1 MALNHVLAHFYSVH
15 SDSDKLDVYDFKKVD
30 VMQRMNCYFLR
41 MLLCVFLGLV
51 AGINISL
58 PLTSL
63 ITICS
68 LAVLFASIENC
79 KKPLKQSLLI
89 FLWAFGFVAASTFWM
104 IIAIYDPVLTPLLTA
119 SLVAASLYIFHAF
132 IYAASYYII
141 YKLLLGI
148 HFILKLNFKNELL
161 KNKTLLILGFS
172 LSLGFAE
179 IIRAQGALAMPWG
192 MIGYTQTSNPLFL
205 GIYPIIGAYGVATV
219 TAAFGAIL
227 ALTFLSLKNER
238 LNKPAINY
246 LICLKMKSK
255 YILFTTIF
263 AILLFSTQYID
274 WTLANDKTLRVRV
287 THTHMPNIQKYDAN
301 EQVRSLQ
308 KIISLSSMNDVDLT
322 VYSELY
328 LVKHAHGIDKQSR
341 RQIVDSVIATKNTQF
356 FGTPDYEV
364 NASGSTLGSL
374 NVMLQIDE
382 LGQTKRYAKEILLPF
397 SEYMPTHPLLLWTMP
412 YIFKFPL
419 ADFKSGI
426 HNNTTPL
433 QVKNINLAISLCNEI
448 AYANNI
454 HKHASQAQVLIN
466 SASDS
471 WIPNKLY
478 AIHSWQINKV
488 RAIEAQKPMIRSNNT
503 GYSGYIDAWGKERA
517 MEYEVESTE
526 KYEITPRFGNT
537 PYTNLISF
545 LSKI

>member
-15 SDSDKLDVYDFKKVD
+15 SDSDKLDVYDFKKVE

-41 MLLCVFLGLV
+41 MLLCVFLGLA

-68 LAVLFASIENC
+68 LAVLFSSIESC
-79 KKPLKQSLLI
+79 KKPLTQSFLI

-119 SLVAASLYIFHAF
+119 SLVAASLYIFHAL

-148 HFILKLNFKNELL
+148 RFILKLFYKSELI

-205 GIYPIIGAYGVATV
+205 GIYPIVGAYGVATV

-227 ALTFLSLKNER
+227 ALTFLSLKNEL
-238 LNKPAINY
+238 LNKPAINF
-246 LICLKMKSK
+246 LIYLKMKSK
-255 YILFTTIF
+255 YTFFITIF
-263 AILLFSTQYID
+263 AMLLFSTQYID

-287 THTHMPNIQKYDAN
+287 IHTHMPNIQKYDAN

-328 LVKHAHGIDKQSR
+328 LVKPAHGIDKQSR
-341 RQIVDSVIATKNTQF
+341 RQIVDSVIASKNTQF

-364 NASGSTLGSL
+364 NASGRTLGSL

-382 LGQTKRYAKEILLPF
+382 LGQTKHYAKEILLPF
-397 SEYMPTHPLLLWTMP
+397 SEYMPTHPLLLWAMP

-419 ADFKSGI
+419 ANFKSGI

-478 AIHSWQINKV
+478 AIHSWQINRV

-503 GYSGYIDAWGKERA
+503 GYSGYIDPWGKERA